1 MAENKMNQVAAMFGK
16 KLEDVFK
23 IEDLLSGQHCRI
35 DVCFTEKKLKVVT
48 SDYDW
53 QVNED
58 RILRGLLS
66 GEWRIDD

>member
-35 DVCFTEKKLKVVT
+35 DVCFTEK
-48 SDYDW
+48 
-53 QVNED
+53 N
-58 RILRGLLS
+58 
-66 GEWRIDD
+66 